1 MAIESIN
8 PATGTVMAT
17 FTPYTAAEVSA
28 IIEAVAGAQRAWRKV
43 PFSVR
48 TELMHR
54 AATVLRTGIERYAR
68 EMTLEMGKPLK
79 QASAEVEKCAW
90 VCEYYAS
97 NAEEFLK
104 PEMTTTDASESFIRF
119 DPIGVVLAV
128 MPWNFPF
135 WQVFRFAAPALMAGN
150 GCLLKHAS
158 NVPRCALLIEDVFR
172 NAGFPDDIFR
182 TLLIESKAVDG
193 ILGHPDVAAATLTGS
208 DPAGRAVA
216 ATCGSVLKKTV
227 LELGGSDPFIVLADA
242 DIGAAATT
250 AVTARLINNGQSC
263 IAAKRFIVV
272 SEAMP
277 EFRRIFVE
285 LVKQQVVGDP
295 MDEHTTV
302 GPLARMDLVDDLAKQ
317 VTRSVEMGAE
327 ILCGGIRPALSG
339 SYYLPTVLGGVRP
352 GMPAFDEETFGPVA
366 ALIEAVDEIEAV
378 ELANR
383 SLFGLGASLWT
394 SDTGKAKRIASQL
407 ETGSVFINGMV
418 KSDPRLPFGGVKLS
432 GYGRELSHYGM
443 KEFVNIKSVWIK

>member
-302 GPLARMDLVDDLAKQ
+302 GPLWR
-317 VTRSVEMGAE
+317 
-327 ILCGGIRPALSG
+327 
-339 SYYLPTVLGGVRP
+339 
-352 GMPAFDEETFGPVA
+352 
-366 ALIEAVDEIEAV
+366 
-378 ELANR
+378 NR
-383 SLFGLGASLWT
+383 
-394 SDTGKAKRIASQL
+394 
-407 ETGSVFINGMV
+407 
-418 KSDPRLPFGGVKLS
+418 
-432 GYGRELSHYGM
+432 
-443 KEFVNIKSVWIK
+443 